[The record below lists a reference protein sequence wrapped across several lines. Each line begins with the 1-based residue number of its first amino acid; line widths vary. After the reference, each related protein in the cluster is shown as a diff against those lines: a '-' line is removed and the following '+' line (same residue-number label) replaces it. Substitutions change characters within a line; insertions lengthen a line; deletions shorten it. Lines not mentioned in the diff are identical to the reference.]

1 MQKRRERERDT
12 FIERK
17 GVINRNRE
25 EKGDGEMK
33 TGKEDAR
40 QKEKD
45 KYVKR
50 EGFNLNVLP
59 TSVVSHPGGL

>member
-1 MQKRRERERDT
+1 M
-12 FIERK
+12 IY
-17 GVINRNRE
+17 RNRE

-40 QKEKD
+40 QKE